1 MQLSLQL
8 FKRFSKFAW
17 FLGKKGSGLQANKLL
32 SKKDIPNKYG
42 HKPGLVD
49 ILCKK
54 LSLMFWCLFFF
65 NQLWTSWT
73 LQTSNHQSKQH
84 KLSQNDWTQTLP
96 IKSSP
101 RSAVGPGRKNI
112 YKWMWVYIK
121 CLLHVNTKPS
131 ASMPL
136 CTYQCVR
143 MYLTATVRGIRM
155 QPVYVC
161 KNVVLPC
168 PKQSTS
174 HVCACG
180 LPECWHATAATKD
193 PGGGWDGGSLA
204 VNCFSILSISVV
216 SSMFFLIFT
225 PRNSGED
232 GMTCAFFSVLDGV
245 KTH

>member
-1 MQLSLQL
+1 MKAVPELEIRLRKIQETTEKIEAAVRQTETTSVTNGCQLNYDHCFTFHFCHANIVKHTLSCNSMQLSLQL
-8 FKRFSKFAW
+8 FKRFSKSAW

-112 YKWMWVYIK
+112 YKWM
-121 CLLHVNTKPS
+121 
-131 ASMPL
+131 
-136 CTYQCVR
+136 
-143 MYLTATVRGIRM
+143 
-155 QPVYVC
+155 
-161 KNVVLPC
+161 
-168 PKQSTS
+168 
-174 HVCACG
+174 
-180 LPECWHATAATKD
+180 
-193 PGGGWDGGSLA
+193 
-204 VNCFSILSISVV
+204 
-216 SSMFFLIFT
+216 
-225 PRNSGED
+225 
-232 GMTCAFFSVLDGV
+232 
-245 KTH
+245 